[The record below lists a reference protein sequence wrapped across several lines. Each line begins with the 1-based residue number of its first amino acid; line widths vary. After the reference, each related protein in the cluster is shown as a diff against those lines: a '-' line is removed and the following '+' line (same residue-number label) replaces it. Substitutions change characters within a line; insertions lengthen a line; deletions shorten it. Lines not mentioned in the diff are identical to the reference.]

1 MRRTHPVM
9 GRVHGGSAGAA
20 AFVDACE
27 HVGTGRSKDGRLEE
41 KQWEELKATV
51 DYALEHDA

>member
-1 MRRTHPVM
+1 MRSVHPVCR
-9 GRVHGGSAGAA
+9 RVHGGVSQGE

-27 HVGTGRSKDGRLEE
+27 RVGMGRSSNGLEE

-51 DYALEHDA
+51 EYALDKET